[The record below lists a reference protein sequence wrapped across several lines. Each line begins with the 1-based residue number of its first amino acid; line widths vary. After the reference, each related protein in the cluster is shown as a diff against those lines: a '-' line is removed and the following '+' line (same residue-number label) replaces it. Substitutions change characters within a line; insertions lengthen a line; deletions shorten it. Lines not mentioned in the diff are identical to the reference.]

1 MAATDKLKPSSLVS
15 GNCFGIFAP
24 ASPVRSEFVE
34 RGRRWLREAGFGSRV
49 GQHLFRRRYHV
60 AGSLEERRADFE
72 NLLTDD
78 RVRALVAARGGYGC
92 LPLLERID
100 YGLVSRHPK
109 IILGFSDV
117 TALQLALW
125 RKIRL
130 VTFSGPM
137 LAMAMAR
144 SGTVNDELLW
154 ALLRGGEPSLVS
166 ALCSRYLQTPEIEFI
181 RPGDFSGEVLGGT
194 LTILSSLV
202 GTPYMPDFT
211 DRIIFIEDCGE
222 PLYRIDRAL
231 TQLRLAGLFKDP
243 AAVVCGDFSNLRPN
257 EAGML
262 PAFFRE
268 FFAGDGFP
276 VVLNFRYGH
285 CPQSFILP
293 QGVRMQFACQSREI
307 VMSESAV
314 ERHGG

>member
-1 MAATDKLKPSSLVS
+1 MAAADKLKPSSLVL
-15 GNCFGIFAP
+15 GDCFGIFAP
-24 ASPVRSEFVE
+24 ASPVRSEYVE
-34 RGRRWLREAGFGSRV
+34 RGRKWLQEAGFRSRT
-49 GQHLFRRRYHV
+49 GNYLFERRYHV
-60 AGSLEERRADFE
+60 AGSLAERRADFE
-72 NLLTDD
+72 SLLTDGS
-78 RVRALVAARGGYGC
+78 VKALVAARGGYGC
-92 LPLLERID
+92 LPLLESLD
-100 YGLVSRHPK
+100 YGLVGRHPK

-144 SGTVNDELLW
+144 PGSVNDELLW
-154 ALLRGGEPSLVS
+154 ALLKGGEPSLS
-166 ALCSRYLQTPEIEFI
+166 NTLCSRYMQDPEIEFI
-181 RPGDFSGEVLGGT
+181 RPGNFSGEVLGGT

-211 DRIIFIEDCGE
+211 GKIIFVEDCGE

-231 TQLRLAGLFKDP
+231 TQLRLAGVFKAP
-243 AAVVCGDFSNLRPN
+243 AAVVCGDFSNPRPG
-257 EAGML
+257 EVGML

-268 FFAGDGFP
+268 FFAADDFP

-293 QGVRMQFACQSREI
+293 QGVHMQFACQSREI
-307 VMSESAV
+307 VMTESAV
-314 ERHGG
+314 ARHGS